1 MKRPLPV
8 FIAGNKISN
17 IIIKY
22 FIKFNVCFL
31 ISLILFSRQYYLFL
45 KFVFYFN
52 CNELIKYRF
61 CPKCNRYRFQYA
73 FHYFAHIFKNLRKS
87 CCEYRLTTYLFN
99 NDILS
104 TAQHGFKSN
113 HSTTTALCDALNFVI
128 SALDNHLH
136 KLSVY
141 LDISKIFDLV
151 NHSIS
156 KHTIFLIMVYMV
168 LH

>member
-1 MKRPLPV
+1 MHFIILPI
-8 FIAGNKISN
+8 FSKI
-17 IIIKY
+17 
-22 FIKFNVCFL
+22 
-31 ISLILFSRQYYLFL
+31 
-45 KFVFYFN
+45 
-52 CNELIKYRF
+52 
-61 CPKCNRYRFQYA
+61 
-73 FHYFAHIFKNLRKS
+73 
-87 CCEYRLTTYLFN
+87 CEKAVVNRLTTYLFN

-128 SALDNHLH
+128 SALDNHLY
-136 KLSVY
+136 KLTVY